1 MKEWIT
7 LGINP
12 TDRPGRSTLV
22 LTLPQ
27 AQPSFADAQAARRRN
42 EVAYETTVTEK
53 ELPQQ
58 HIAWEAL
65 HDRVLVASTQ
75 MDVLAE
81 WLFVMGGQIT
91 TTVLPWGQ
99 TVWTLHTRSWS
110 DSEKFP
116 SVPVHVSVTVASDE
130 PVMEEVRLAVRR

>member
-1 MKEWIT
+1 MST
-7 LGINP
+7 NP
-12 TDRPGRSTLV
+12 IDLPGRSVLV
-22 LTLPQ
+22 MTLPEARLTFAE
-27 AQPSFADAQAARRRN
+27 AQTARRRN

-53 ELPQQ
+53 ELPEA
-58 HIAWEAL
+58 HVAWEAL
-65 HDRVLVASTQ
+65 PDRVLVASTQ

-99 TVWTLHTRSWS
+99 TVWSLHTRTWS
-110 DSEKFP
+110 DSSEFP

>member
-1 MKEWIT
+1 MS
-7 LGINP
+7 INP
-12 TDRPGRSTLV
+12 TDLPGRSVLV
-22 LTLPQ
+22 MTLPK
-27 AQPSFADAQAARRRN
+27 AQLSFAEAQRARCRN

-53 ELPQQ
+53 ELPEA
-58 HIAWEAL
+58 HVAWEAL
-65 HDRVLVASTQ
+65 PDRVLVSSTQ

-81 WLFVMGGQIT
+81 WLYVMGGQIT

-110 DSEKFP
+110 DSPEFP
-116 SVPVHVSVTVASDE
+116 PVRVHVSVTVSSDE